1 MSFMQR
7 GATISHSRDIF
18 SSPWRAFVWF
28 WLPAI
33 AIAVTGNSGLG
44 NGWRTVVWTVALST
58 LGVACIANAIRCGR
72 VHCYLTGPFF
82 LVMAVVTL
90 LYGLGVAPLG
100 AHAWNLIGLTILL
113 GAIAL
118 CCLPE
123 LFLGKY
129 RKDRPGEGDQC

>member
-1 MSFMQR
+1 MTCSTPS
-7 GATISHSRDIF
+7 GSRDIL
-18 SSPWRAFVWF
+18 SKPLLAFFLF

-33 AIAVTGNSGLG
+33 AIGVTGGSHFHGIV
-44 NGWRTVVWTVALST
+44 RVAVWTVALLVMGISC
-58 LGVACIANAIRCGR
+58 VVNATRCHR

-82 LVMAVVTL
+82 LAMAVVTL
-90 LYGLGVAPLG
+90 LYEWGVLPLG
-100 AHAWNLIGLTILL
+100 DSGWTVLGLTILL

-129 RKDRPGEGDQC
+129 RKSPARGEASQPKP